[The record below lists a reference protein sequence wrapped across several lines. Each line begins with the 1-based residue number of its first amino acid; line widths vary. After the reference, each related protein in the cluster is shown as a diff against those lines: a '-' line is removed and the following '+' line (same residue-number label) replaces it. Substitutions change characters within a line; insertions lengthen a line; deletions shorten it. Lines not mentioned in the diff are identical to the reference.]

1 MILFET
7 SLNHLFIGLQIQDG
21 SDLTILDHL
30 LHIDLVKWIATNH
43 DVVLST
49 LLDDLIEEE
58 SIEEGTI
65 CLLDH
70 AIDDLDHI
78 FDLKVWR

>member
-1 MILFET
+1 
-7 SLNHLFIGLQIQDG
+7 
-21 SDLTILDHL
+21 
-30 LHIDLVKWIATNH
+30 
-43 DVVLST
+43 VLST

-58 SIEEGTI
+58 SIQEGAI
-65 CLLDH
+65 CLFDH